1 MPLRESP
8 SSQELR
14 DAANRHV
21 WLDDHD
27 WSKAVANG
35 GPMIA
40 VEGDGVRVTDS
51 EGRSW
56 IDASGGQGAVNI
68 GYGRT
73 EFGDIVYEQAAA
85 INYMPQRSAI
95 PSTIDLV
102 RKLAEITP
110 GTLSRTFPVS
120 SGAEANETAIKVAR
134 AYHKRNGEPA
144 RYKII
149 SRFGSYHGDLGL
161 VQWLGS
167 SPDHR
172 NADYEPAYPGMVYA
186 PQPNV
191 YRFGNGNL
199 TPSECAVHCAKAVED
214 LIKFH
219 QPSTVAAV
227 IAEPVTNDGIVPGPE
242 YWPMLREI
250 CNEYGVVLI
259 ADEVTTGLGRTGRM
273 FGVDHWGVEPDIMT
287 MAGGL
292 SGGYM
297 PIGATTATTSIA
309 DRFATTDSLFRH
321 VFTFAGHPVAASVA
335 LKSIEIIE
343 SEGLV
348 ENAAETGEYLMEAL
362 TTLTGDH
369 PIVGDVRGLG
379 LLCAIELVSDRAT
392 KAGFDPELRMAD
404 RLTAKFSERGLIL
417 PVRGNV
423 IPITP
428 PLTVTRAEIDEIMHA
443 IDLALWE
450 IEGELGIASMA

>member
-1 MPLRESP
+1 MPLKKSA
-8 SSQELR
+8 STDELR
-14 DAANRHV
+14 LAANRHV
-21 WLDDHD
+21 WPDNHD
-27 WSKAVANG
+27 WSRAEATG
-35 GPMIA
+35 GPMVV
-40 VEGDGVRVTDS
+40 VEGVGPRVVDS
-51 EGRSW
+51 DGRSW
-56 IDASGGQGAVNI
+56 LDVSGGHGAVNI
-68 GYGRT
+68 GYGRV
-73 EFGDIVYEQAAA
+73 EMGDVVYRQAAA
-85 INYMPQRSAI
+85 LNYMPQRSAI
-95 PSTIDLV
+95 PSTVELT

-110 GTLSRTFPVS
+110 GTLIRTFPVS
-120 SGAEANETAIKVAR
+120 SGSEANETAIKVAR
-134 AYHKRNGEPA
+134 AYHRRNGEPG

-161 VQWLGS
+161 VQWLGTR
-167 SPDHR
+167 PDHPTK
-172 NADYEPAYPGMVYA
+172 DYEPAYPGMVYA
-186 PQPNV
+186 PQPDG
-191 YRFGNGNL
+191 YRYGGGGL
-199 TPSECAVHCAKAVED
+199 SPSECAARCAKAVEE

-227 IAEPVTNDGIVPGPE
+227 IAEPVTNDGVVPGPE

-259 ADEVTTGLGRTGRM
+259 ADEVTTGLGRTGKM
-273 FGVDHWGVEPDIMT
+273 FGVDHWDVEPDIMT

-297 PIGATTATTSIA
+297 PIGATTATTAIA
-309 DRFATTDSLFRH
+309 DRFASADSFFRH
-321 VFTFAGHPVAASVA
+321 VFTFAGHPVAAAVA

-348 ENAAETGEYLMEAL
+348 ENAAESGEYLLEAL
-362 TTLTGDH
+362 STLTGDH

-379 LLCAIELVSDRAT
+379 LLCGIELVSDRVT
-392 KAGFDPELRMAD
+392 KAGFDPELRMSE
-404 RLTAKFSERGLIL
+404 RLSAKFGERGLIL

-428 PLTVTRAEIDEIMHA
+428 PLTITRAEIDEIVHA
-443 IDLALWE
+443 VDLALWE

>member
-1 MPLRESP
+1 
-8 SSQELR
+8 
-14 DAANRHV
+14 
-21 WLDDHD
+21 
-27 WSKAVANG
+27 
-35 GPMIA
+35 
-40 VEGDGVRVTDS
+40 
-51 EGRSW
+51 
-56 IDASGGQGAVNI
+56 
-68 GYGRT
+68 
-73 EFGDIVYEQAAA
+73 
-85 INYMPQRSAI
+85 
-95 PSTIDLV
+95 
-102 RKLAEITP
+102 
-110 GTLSRTFPVS
+110 
-120 SGAEANETAIKVAR
+120 
-134 AYHKRNGEPA
+134 
-144 RYKII
+144 
-149 SRFGSYHGDLGL
+149 
-161 VQWLGS
+161 
-167 SPDHR
+167 
-172 NADYEPAYPGMVYA
+172 
-186 PQPNV
+186 
-191 YRFGNGNL
+191 
-199 TPSECAVHCAKAVED
+199 
-214 LIKFH
+214 
-219 QPSTVAAV
+219 
-227 IAEPVTNDGIVPGPE
+227 
-242 YWPMLREI
+242 
-250 CNEYGVVLI
+250 
-259 ADEVTTGLGRTGRM
+259 M

-321 VFTFAGHPVAASVA
+321 VFTFAGHPVACAVA

-343 SEGLV
+343 SEGLA

-379 LLCAIELVSDRAT
+379 SALRHRAGERPHHEGRFRSRNYGWT
-392 KAGFDPELRMAD
+392 E